1 MSPIYFF
8 IFLYLITFINNQSI
22 NYQLACENIYLASE
36 KDCTVAPW
44 HNDYRC
50 CYITY
55 YENGK
60 NLDGCVYV
68 YDSAE
73 SIKNKINEYKGKG
86 RSNVEIECD
95 SNFITTNINLISVI
109 IFFIFYL
116 C

>member
-1 MSPIYFF
+1 MSLINFF
-8 IFLYLITFINNQSI
+8 LFLYLISFIHNQSF
-22 NYQLACENIYLASE
+22 NYQQACENIYLASE

-55 YENGK
+55 NENGK

-68 YDSAE
+68 YDSAD
-73 SIKNKINEYKGKG
+73 SIENKINEYKGQG

-95 SNFITTNINLISVI
+95 SNFIRNNFNFIYLAI
-109 IFFIFYL
+109 IFIFYF

>member
-1 MSPIYFF
+1 MSSINFF
-8 IFLYLITFINNQSI
+8 LFLYLISFIYNQSF
-22 NYQLACENIYLASE
+22 NYQQACENIYIASE

-55 YENGK
+55 SENGK

-68 YDSAE
+68 YDSAD
-73 SIKNKINEYKGKG
+73 SIENKINEYKGQG
-86 RSNVEIECD
+86 RSNVEIECN
-95 SNFITTNINLISVI
+95 SNFIKNNFNFIYLAI
-109 IFFIFYL
+109 IFIFFF